1 MIILGLLIFNSIA
14 GGDPKVSS
22 WNVVPDILIC
32 QDSKVNIRDINVV
45 IDFWEHRG
53 FRFGQV
59 SKTDNCNNY
68 HSGYIKF
75 IGDENLDKN
84 YYGMTEVFEY
94 GDNYKTITSAYIEI
108 SDRESDNLV
117 LLAHEL
123 GHALG
128 YNHGN
133 NKNSIMYSSI
143 KQINIEIRR

>member
-14 GGDPKVSS
+14 NSDPKVSS
-22 WNVVPDILIC
+22 WNVVPDILVC
-32 QDSKVNIRDINVV
+32 QDSKVEIKDINIA
-45 IDFWEHRG
+45 IDFWERKG
-53 FRFGQV
+53 FRFGKV
-59 SKTDNCNNY
+59 SKKDNCNNY
-68 HSGYIKF
+68 HNGYIKF
-75 IGDENLDKN
+75 IGDKNLDRD
-84 YYGMTEVFEY
+84 YYGMTEIFEY
-94 GDNYKTITSAYIEI
+94 GNNHKTITSAYIEI
-108 SDRESDNLV
+108 SDKESDNLI